1 MNVIIT
7 MQNNSNSNVRGGGQG
22 PQQVEYLQKHITEL
36 TNYINENNQKYHKNM
51 VTLKEFYEE
60 QAQDVHSQR
69 EDLLADNTRL
79 NN

>member
-1 MNVIIT
+1 M
-7 MQNNSNSNVRGGGQG
+7 
-22 PQQVEYLQKHITEL
+22 EYLQKHITEL

-60 QAQDVHSQR
+60 QAQDVHHQR
-69 EDLLADNTRL
+69 EELLADNTRL